1 MNRFLSISI
10 AALTCGAVLNPGE
23 AQAENVLQTL
33 SGAPATAMSA
43 DGVKIVGTKRGYD
56 PTWTFMIHSSF
67 LWDKTSGISWL
78 TDYDGS
84 DCAKSGVFNAVN
96 NAGMIAGAVKDD
108 AMRLPAGGGG
118 DFAPPMK
125 KAATYAEEEEKGLP
139 IYHAAVWRDGKLYVL
154 DGGLE
159 DISAYESEDDGSYA
173 VGISA
178 DGTFVVGKTQK
189 SFFPA
194 GIMGWQYDPSADNYI
209 FVDFAMPTNAIGAEL
224 LGVSPDGNAVYG
236 IVTAQGSDGA
246 TRHPAIW
253 TDPQT
258 CVPIEIPDPDKYE
271 MGSGIAG
278 WSGDGTKVLVYGSGF
293 TKNYLGVFDVT
304 SGELYE
310 IALPDAVYGVEAKAI
325 TDNGDVFVKLTDS
338 SWNNVNYYYDAATDS
353 FMTLEE
359 YLQECAPDI
368 TDNTLAGQNVSAV
381 SGDGKTIVFTSDSYT
396 GDAGSTMVLT
406 LENPGVLS
414 LSAPQKT
421 SLYHSSPDKV
431 TFRWEGVKEIHEGL
445 ALRGYEVY
453 IDGTLVETKAAT
465 EAGGE
470 YTVTA
475 DGRVGSTHVAYAK
488 TLYTKNGEDK
498 TSANSEAV
506 TTYLSGNTSLLSY
519 DNFDQCELDSFGN
532 PIYTG
537 DDWASQTLVYNPLV
551 ISWALNVRDW
561 DNNNPFAL
569 MTSTAETPWACA
581 FTSRYH
587 DATQADDN
595 LFLSF
600 YVMSKEA
607 NMLGQDRTTDY
618 LDVEYSTD
626 GYEWTQL
633 KRICAADMEHSKWS
647 FFKVDLAQA
656 VAGKVFQIRF
666 NAHGEGKAMLAW
678 AVDCIGIN
686 DELKADAP
694 EGLRVTSS
702 SDKEVT
708 LTWQNTMKAWDAS
721 HMINSYVEADAAA
734 ANEGEPIMLAVDMRP
749 SDLQAHVG
757 EYISG
762 VSAFLYDVPG
772 ALDDGTR
779 AEAVVYA
786 DGKEVARTGFE
797 GPFNVVTSTTAW
809 LPRPVQIE
817 EGKTYRLAVNLT
829 RYDATYPPLYY
840 QNVPECVPGVTDLF
854 SEDDG
859 NTWASMHDEFEKMY
873 PGDDQAS
880 RRALGNCI
888 WSIHADIT
896 ADASDAS
903 RSQKD
908 PEIIGYNVYRNGE
921 QVNDMVVYAPY
932 MRFTDKAPLSKASY
946 TVQAF
951 YRDGRVSALSAPYEY
966 DSTSVEEIWGDTPV
980 VTVEPGVILISGGF
994 NNAELFAMG
1003 GMKVAS
1009 AKNGAAISTTHL
1021 GTGLYLLRIE
1031 TGSRTDVVK
1040 VILK

>member
-1 MNRFLSISI
+1 MNRLLSISI
-10 AALTCGAVLNPGE
+10 AALTCGAALTPGE
-23 AQAENVLQTL
+23 AKADNVLQTL
-33 SGAPATAMSA
+33 GGAPAATAMSA
-43 DGVKIVGTKRGYD
+43 DGSKIVGTKRDFD
-56 PTWTFMIHSSF
+56 PTWTFMVHSSF
-67 LWDKTSGISWL
+67 LWDKTAGISWL

-84 DCAKSGVFNAVN
+84 DCSKSGVFNAVN
-96 NAGMIAGAVKDD
+96 NTGMIAGAVKDD
-108 AMRLPAGGGG
+108 SMRLPASSGG

-125 KAATYAEEEEKGLP
+125 KGAAYAEEEEQGLP

-159 DISAYESEDDGSYA
+159 EIGAYESEDDGSYA

-189 SFFPA
+189 SYYPA
-194 GIMGWQYDPSADNYI
+194 GIMGWQYDPGTDKYV
-209 FVDFAMPTNAIGAEL
+209 FVDFAMPAQAIGCEL
-224 LGVSPDGNAVYG
+224 LGVSPDGTAVYG
-236 IVTAQGSDGA
+236 IVTASGSNGA
-246 TRHPAIW
+246 VRHPAIW
-253 TDPQT
+253 TSPQT
-258 CVPIEIPDPDKYE
+258 CVPIEIPDVEKYE
-271 MGSGIAG
+271 MGSGISG
-278 WSGDGTKVLVYGSGF
+278 WSGDGTKVLVYGSGY
-293 TKNYLGVFDVT
+293 TSHYLGVFDVT
-304 SGELYE
+304 TGELTA
-310 IALPDAVYGVEAKAI
+310 IDLPEGIFGVEGRAI
-325 TDNGDVFVKLTDS
+325 TDNGDIFVKLTDS
-338 SWNNVNYYYDAATDS
+338 SWNNVNYYYDSATAS
-353 FMTLEE
+353 FMTLAE
-359 YLQECAPDI
+359 YFGECAPEIDKSVANN
-368 TDNTLAGQNVSAV
+368 DVMAV
-381 SGDGKTIVFTSDSYT
+381 SDDGKTIAFTSQTPS
-396 GDAGSTMVLT
+396 STMVLT
-406 LENPGVLS
+406 LDNPGVLS

-421 SLYHSSPDKV
+421 SLYHSAPDKV

-453 IDGTLVETKAAT
+453 IDGALVETKAVT

-475 DGRVGSTHVAYAK
+475 DGRIGSTHVAYAK

-498 TSANSEAV
+498 SSANSETV
-506 TTYLSGNTSLLSY
+506 TVYLSGNTSLLSY
-519 DNFDQCELDSFGN
+519 DNFDQCELDPFGN
-532 PIYTG
+532 PIYTA
-537 DDWASQTLVYNPLV
+537 DDWHSETLVHNPLV

-569 MTSTAETPWACA
+569 MTSTAETPWGCA

-587 DATQADDN
+587 DATQADDD

-607 NMLGQDRTTDY
+607 NVLGQDRTTDY

-626 GYEWTQL
+626 GYEWRQL
-633 KRICAADMEHSKWS
+633 KRICAADMEHAKWS

-656 VAGKVFQIRF
+656 VAGKMFQIRF

-694 EGLRVTSS
+694 EGLRLTSS

-721 HMINSYVEADAAA
+721 HVINSYVEADAAA

-749 SDLQAHVG
+749 ADLQAHVG

-772 ALDDGTR
+772 GLDDGTR

-840 QNVPECVPGVTDLF
+840 QKVPECVPGVTDLF

-859 NTWASMHDEFEKMY
+859 NTWASMHDEYQKMY

-880 RRALGNCI
+880 LRDMGNCI

-896 ADASDAS
+896 AEPADAS

-932 MRFTDKAPLSKASY
+932 MQFTDKAPLPKASY

-966 DSTSVEEIWGDTPV
+966 DSTSVDEIWGDAPV
-980 VTVEPGVILISGGF
+980 VKVQPGAIFISGGF
-994 NNAELFAMG
+994 DSAELFALG
-1003 GMKVAS
+1003 GAKVAH
-1009 AKNGAAISTTHL
+1009 ARNGASISTSHL
-1021 GTGLYLLRIE
+1021 EAGLYLLRIE